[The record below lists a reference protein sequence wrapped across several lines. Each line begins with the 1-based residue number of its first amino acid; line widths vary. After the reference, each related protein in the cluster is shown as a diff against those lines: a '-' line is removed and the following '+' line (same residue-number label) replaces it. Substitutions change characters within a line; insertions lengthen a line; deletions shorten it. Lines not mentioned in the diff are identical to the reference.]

1 MNKDVK
7 KVIMTTALAA
17 TLSLSLSGCNKAII
31 DTRYIFNKAIVI
43 NGDSATII
51 EIKSWRDYENGEQFQ
66 LITEDGLVI
75 VTSAYDTK
83 LINGSTSTLK
93 AEDLA
98 RSIVGES
105 GQINY
110 LNKEKSLT
118 LNNK

>member
-1 MNKDVK
+1 MNKDIK
-7 KVIMTTALAA
+7 KVIMTTALAGA
-17 TLSLSLSGCNKAII
+17 LSLTLSGCNKAII

-43 NGDSATII
+43 NGDTATII
-51 EIKSWRDYENGEQFQ
+51 EIRSWNDYEGEQFQ

-75 VTSAYDTK
+75 ITSAYDTK
-83 LINGSTSTLK
+83 LINDSNSTLK

-98 RSIVGES
+98 RSLVGES

>member
-1 MNKDVK
+1 MNKEVK

-31 DTRYIFNKAIVI
+31 DARYMFNKAIII
-43 NGDSATII
+43 NGDTATII
-51 EIKSWRDYENGEQFQ
+51 EIRSWNDYEGEQFQ

-83 LINGSTSTLK
+83 LINDTNSTLK

-98 RSIVGES
+98 RSIVGEN
-105 GQINY
+105 GQINH
-110 LNKEKSLT
+110 LNKEKT
-118 LNNK
+118 LILDNK